1 MITPTN
7 GNVLVKVER
16 LEELVS
22 KSGFII
28 KTKEQGE
35 TIVEAGQ
42 IIATPKGS
50 SFKIGQKVYYKDYS
64 LSTIKIGDEEYNF
77 LPEGD
82 ILGYA

>member
-35 TIVEAGQ
+35 TIVEAGEL
-42 IIATPKGS
+42 IAVGADSP
-50 SFKIGQKVYYKDYS
+50 FKKGQKVYYKDYS

-77 LPEGD
+77 LQESE
-82 ILGYA
+82 ILGHE